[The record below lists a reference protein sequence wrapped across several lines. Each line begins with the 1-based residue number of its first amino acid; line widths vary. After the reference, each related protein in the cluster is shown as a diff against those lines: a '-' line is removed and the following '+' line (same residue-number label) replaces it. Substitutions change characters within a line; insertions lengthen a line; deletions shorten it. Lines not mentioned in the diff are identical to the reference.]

1 MTRHA
6 LFRVLL
12 SLLLLF
18 SQQMATSHVMSH
30 WSTSPGVAALAQAG
44 AEDERSTP
52 LPKDQSCNKCL
63 VFSQLGAPLGGAF
76 FAYAAVAC
84 ASTLVDG
91 AVVAALHSRIMLAFQ
106 SRGPPQA

>member
-1 MTRHA
+1 MTRQA

-30 WSTSPGVAALAQAG
+30 WSGSLDVAALTQAG
-44 AEDERSTP
+44 AAGDPATP
-52 LPKDQSCNKCL
+52 VPKDQSCNKCL
-63 VFSQLGAPLGGAF
+63 VFSQLGAPLAAT
-76 FAYAAVAC
+76 FAAC
-84 ASTLVDG
+84 AAPVSASQAVD
-91 AVVAALHSRIMLAFQ
+91 AAAVAALHSRIILAFH